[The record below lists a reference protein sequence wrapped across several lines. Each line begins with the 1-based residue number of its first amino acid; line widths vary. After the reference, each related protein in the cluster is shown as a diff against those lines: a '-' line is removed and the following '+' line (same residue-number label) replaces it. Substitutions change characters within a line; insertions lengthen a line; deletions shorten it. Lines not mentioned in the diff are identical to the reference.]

1 MREFAW
7 LEFIGFVLVTAG
19 VVGVIAT
26 DEIISF
32 SGLMLGT
39 GLAVFIAGRFR

>member
-1 MREFAW
+1 MRGFAW
-7 LEFIGFVLVTAG
+7 LEFIGFVLVAAG

-39 GLAVFIAGRFR
+39 GFVVFILGRFR